1 MGNSAQS
8 PSGSASFVS
17 GFPASNVDAV
27 MPEPEYYF
35 TSGEIVANA
44 SRPNKDGY
52 ALAYSNATFPGMSGG
67 PVLNEQGEMIGIH
80 GRGERA
86 ERLQNS
92 QVRNDIAVLKTEF
105 NYAIPIN
112 TFLSLAPQINKNL
125 ALRIPSPSVLSAP
138 KADDFFLQADEKYER
153 RDYNGAIADYDQ
165 AIRLDPKYA
174 LAYNGRG
181 AARRELGDNE
191 GAITDYDQAIRL
203 NPKDAVAYANRE
215 FVRKLGNNK
224 KAIADYDQAIR
235 LNPKDAVAYV
245 GRGAARNELGDWD
258 GAISDLTQAIRLDPK
273 NALAYY
279 YRGNVRS
286 ELGDKVGAITDLDQA
301 IRLNP
306 NDPIHYLASLY
317 DYRGQVRSN
326 SGDKK
331 RAIVDYGEAI
341 RLKPKD
347 AWPYYNR
354 GIVRSDLGD
363 KVGAITDLQK
373 AAALLKNKGSQK
385 NYQVALKRLQ
395 QIINGR

>member
-125 ALRIPSPSVLSAP
+125 TLRIPSPSVLSAP

-153 RDYNGAIADYDQ
+153 RDYNG
-165 AIRLDPKYA
+165 
-174 LAYNGRG
+174 
-181 AARRELGDNE
+181 
-191 GAITDYDQAIRL
+191 
-203 NPKDAVAYANRE
+203 
-215 FVRKLGNNK
+215 
-224 KAIADYDQAIR
+224 AIADYDQAIR